1 MGGRRE
7 WSGGG
12 DEIGS
17 LARRRQKDVP
27 NNHSLS
33 QGFNSPIIW
42 QILFRQKLSC
52 HVKDQNFESFSLIK
66 CRRFIGEFRSLNATN
81 LSGGN
86 RVLLRRPLPSPPSE
100 GRMPGGHM
108 CPSFPHFFL
117 PRDFGN
123 LALRLHPLSPLY
135 SPPPMFYVQSKP
147 REGELN

>member
-7 WSGGG
+7 WGG

-52 HVKDQNFESFSLIK
+52 HVKDQNFESLSLIK

-108 CPSFPHFFL
+108 CPSFPHFFC
-117 PRDFGN
+117 R
-123 LALRLHPLSPLY
+123 AIS
-135 SPPPMFYVQSKP
+135 
-147 REGELN
+147 EI